1 MIHYLMVYYVTVYR
15 MPADSYLLR
24 ENDRRLE
31 MSEITNEIKKRRT
44 FAIISH
50 PDAGKTT
57 LTEKFLLYGGAINQ
71 AGSVK
76 GKATAKHA
84 VSDWM
89 EIEKE
94 RGISVTSSVL
104 QFSYGGYC
112 INILDTPGHQDFSE
126 DTYRTLMAA
135 DSAVMVIDASKGV
148 EAQTRKLFKVCVMR
162 HIPIFTF
169 INKLDREAK
178 DTFELL
184 DDIEKELGIATCPIN
199 WPIGSGKEFKGVY
212 DRAKREVELFSDTKK
227 GTAMGEVK
235 MIPIDAPETEE
246 LIGADAKDIL
256 ADEIELLDGAAAEFD
271 QELVDKGQ
279 LSPVFFGSA
288 LTNFGVETF
297 LKHFLKMTTSPL
309 PRKSDHGEI
318 DPMTEKDFSAFVFKI
333 QANMNKAHRDR
344 IAFMRICS
352 GEFEAGMSVYHVQGG
367 KDVRLSQPQQMMAS
381 ERKMIDKAYGGD
393 IIGVFDPGIFSI
405 GDTLTT
411 SKEKFAYEGIPTFAP
426 EHFARVRQVDTMK
439 RKQFVKGINQIAQE
453 GAIQIFQEFNTGMEE
468 IIVGVV
474 GVLQFDVLKYR
485 LQNEYNVEI
494 RLENLPYEYIRWIE
508 NEEIDMDRLSG
519 TSDMKKIMDLKGRP
533 LLLFAHEWSIRMT
546 EERNEGLILS
556 EFGRS

>member
-1 MIHYLMVYYVTVYR
+1 MSNI
-15 MPADSYLLR
+15 R
-24 ENDRRLE
+24 E
-31 MSEITNEIKKRRT
+31 EIEKRRT

-57 LTEKFLLYGGAINQ
+57 LTEKFLLYGGAINL

-76 GKATAKHA
+76 GKATARHA

-104 QFSYGGYC
+104 QFNYDGYC

-169 INKLDREAK
+169 INKMDRDAN

-199 WPIGSGKEFKGVY
+199 WPIGSGKNFKGVY
-212 DRAKREVELFSDTKK
+212 DRATGKVTTFTDTQK
-227 GTAMGEVK
+227 GTKLGHATEVD
-235 MIPIDAPETEE
+235 IHAPELQEFIGEE
-246 LIGADAKDIL
+246 NKAQLM
-256 ADEIELLDGAAAEFD
+256 DEIELLDGASAEFD
-271 QELVDKGQ
+271 QELVSKGE

-288 LTNFGVETF
+288 LTNFGVEIF

-309 PRKSDHGEI
+309 PRKADCGII
-318 DPMTEKDFSAFVFKI
+318 DPMSEDFSAFVFKI
-333 QANMNKAHRDR
+333 QANMNRAHRDR

-352 GEFEAGMSVYHVQGG
+352 GKFDAGMEVYHVQGDR
-367 KDVRLSQPQQMMAS
+367 KQRLSQPQQMMAS
-381 ERKMIDKAYGGD
+381 ERQVISEAYAGD

-405 GDTLTT
+405 GDTICMPG
-411 SKEKFAYEGIPTFAP
+411 KKFCYEGIPTFAP
-426 EHFARVRQVDTMK
+426 EHFARVRQLDTMK
-439 RKQFVKGINQIAQE
+439 RKQFIKGISEIAQE
-453 GAIQIFQEFNTGMEE
+453 GAIQIFQEYNTGMEE
-468 IIVGVV
+468 NIVGVV

-485 LQNEYNVEI
+485 LENEYKVDI
-494 RLENLPYEYIRWIE
+494 RLEELPYEYIRWIE
-508 NEEIDMDRLSG
+508 NEDIDLNRLVG
-519 TSDMKKIMDLKGRP
+519 TSDMKKIRDLKGRP
-533 LLLFAHEWSIRMT
+533 LLLFINSWSVGMVLD
-546 EERNEGLILS
+546 RNEGLVLS
-556 EFGRS
+556 EFGR

>member
-1 MIHYLMVYYVTVYR
+1 MNKSMTEAIR
-15 MPADSYLLR
+15 
-24 ENDRRLE
+24 
-31 MSEITNEIKKRRT
+31 KRRT

-89 EIEKE
+89 DIEKE

-104 QFSYGGYC
+104 QFEYGGCC

-169 INKLDREAK
+169 INKMDRDAN

-184 DDIEKELGIATCPIN
+184 DDIEKELGIATCPVN
-199 WPIGSGKEFKGVY
+199 WPIGSGKNFKGVY
-212 DRAKREVELFSDTKK
+212 DRNTRKVMTFADTLK
-227 GTAMGEVK
+227 GTKEGTEKEISIDDDALVDEIGEAFRDQLV
-235 MIPIDAPETEE
+235 E
-246 LIGADAKDIL
+246 
-256 ADEIELLDGAAAEFD
+256 EIELLDGASAEFD
-271 QELVDKGQ
+271 MDLVSKGE

-297 LKHFLKMTTSPL
+297 LKHFLQMTTSPL
-309 PRKSDHGEI
+309 PRKSDHGI
-318 DPMTEKDFSAFVFKI
+318 VDPFSEDFSAFVFKI

-352 GEFEAGMSVYHVQGG
+352 GKFEAGMEVYHVQGG
-367 KDVRLSQPQQMMAS
+367 KKIKLSQPQQLMAQ
-381 ERKMIDKAYGGD
+381 ERKIVEEAYAGD

-411 SKEKFAYEGIPTFAP
+411 SSEKFAFEGIPTFAP

-439 RKQFVKGINQIAQE
+439 RKQFMKGITQIAQE
-453 GAIQIFQEFNTGMEE
+453 GAIQIFQEYNTGMEE

-485 LQNEYNVEI
+485 LNNEYNVEI
-494 RLENLPYEYIRWIE
+494 RMENLPYEHIRWIE
-508 NEEIDMDRLSG
+508 NKDIDVDKIQG
-519 TSDMKKIMDLKGRP
+519 TSDMKKIKDLKGRP
-533 LLLFAHEWSIRMT
+533 LLLFVNSWSVGMT
-546 EERNEGLILS
+546 LERNEGLILS
-556 EFGRS
+556 EFGRE

>member
-1 MIHYLMVYYVTVYR
+1 MSNI
-15 MPADSYLLR
+15 R
-24 ENDRRLE
+24 E
-31 MSEITNEIKKRRT
+31 EIEKRRT

-57 LTEKFLLYGGAINQ
+57 LTEKFLLYGGAINL

-76 GKATAKHA
+76 GKATARHA

-104 QFSYGGYC
+104 QFNYDGYC

-169 INKLDREAK
+169 INKMDRDAN

-199 WPIGSGKEFKGVY
+199 WPIGSGKNFKGVY
-212 DRAKREVELFSDTKK
+212 DRATGKVTTFTDTQK
-227 GTAMGEVK
+227 GTKLGHATEV
-235 MIPIDAPETEE
+235 DVHAPELQEFIGEE
-246 LIGADAKDIL
+246 NKAQLL
-256 ADEIELLDGAAAEFD
+256 DEIELLDGASAEFD
-271 QELVDKGQ
+271 QELVSKGE

-288 LTNFGVETF
+288 LTNFGVEIF

-309 PRKSDHGEI
+309 PRKADCGII
-318 DPMTEKDFSAFVFKI
+318 DPMSEDFSAFVFKI
-333 QANMNKAHRDR
+333 QANMNRAHRDR

-352 GEFEAGMSVYHVQGG
+352 GKFDAGMEVYHVQGDR
-367 KDVRLSQPQQMMAS
+367 KQRLSQPQQMMAS
-381 ERKMIDKAYGGD
+381 ERQVISEAYAGD

-405 GDTLTT
+405 GDTICMPG
-411 SKEKFAYEGIPTFAP
+411 KKFCYEGIPTFAP
-426 EHFARVRQVDTMK
+426 EHFARVRQLDTMK
-439 RKQFVKGINQIAQE
+439 RKHFIKGISEIAQE
-453 GAIQIFQEFNTGMEE
+453 GAIQIFQEYNTGMEE

-485 LQNEYNVEI
+485 LENEYKVDI
-494 RLENLPYEYIRWIE
+494 RLEELPYEYIRWIE
-508 NEEIDMDRLSG
+508 NEDIDLNRLVG
-519 TSDMKKIMDLKGRP
+519 TSDMKKIRDLKGRP
-533 LLLFAHEWSIRMT
+533 LLLFINSWSVGMVLD
-546 EERNEGLILS
+546 RNEGLVLS
-556 EFGRS
+556 EFGR

>member
-1 MIHYLMVYYVTVYR
+1 M
-15 MPADSYLLR
+15 
-24 ENDRRLE
+24 NDWKQ
-31 MSEITNEIKKRRT
+31 EIEKRRT

-57 LTEKFLLYGGAINQ
+57 LTEKFLLYGGAINL

-76 GKATAKHA
+76 GKATARHA

-104 QFSYGGYC
+104 QFNYDGCC

-135 DSAVMVIDASKGV
+135 DSAVMVIDGSKGV

-169 INKLDREAK
+169 INKMDRDAN

-184 DDIEKELGIATCPIN
+184 DEIEKELGIATCPVN
-199 WPIGSGKEFKGVY
+199 WPIGSGKGFKGVY
-212 DRAKREVELFSDTKK
+212 DRNTKKVMLFSDTLK
-227 GTAMGEVK
+227 GTKEGEEHDFALDDP
-235 MIPIDAPETEE
+235 MLLSEIGEDALDT
-246 LIGADAKDIL
+246 LQG
-256 ADEIELLDGAAAEFD
+256 EIELLDGASAVFD
-271 QELVDKGQ
+271 MDLVSKGE

-297 LKHFLKMTTSPL
+297 LKHFLTMTSPPL
-309 PRKSDHGEI
+309 PRQSDKGTV
-318 DPMTEKDFSAFVFKI
+318 DPFSEDFSAFVFKI
-333 QANMNKAHRDR
+333 QANMNKNHRDR

-352 GEFEAGMSVYHVQGG
+352 GRFEAGMEVKHIQGG
-367 KDVRLSQPQQMMAS
+367 KSIRLSQPQQLMAQ
-381 ERKMIDKAYGGD
+381 ERKIVEEAYAGD

-411 SKEKFAYEGIPTFAP
+411 TKEEFAFEGIPTFAP

-439 RKQFVKGINQIAQE
+439 RKQFVKGVMQIAQE
-453 GAIQIFQEFNTGMEE
+453 GAIQIFQEYQGGMEE

-485 LQNEYNVEI
+485 LENEYNVEI
-494 RLENLPYEYIRWIE
+494 RLENLPYEHIRWIE
-508 NEEIDMDRLSG
+508 NKDLDMDKLTG
-519 TSDMKKIMDLKGRP
+519 TSDMKKIMDLKGNP
-533 LLLFAHEWSIRMT
+533 LLLFVNAWSAGMT
-546 EERNEGLILS
+546 LDRNEGLVLS
-556 EFGRS
+556 EFGRN

>member
-1 MIHYLMVYYVTVYR
+1 MSNI
-15 MPADSYLLR
+15 R
-24 ENDRRLE
+24 E
-31 MSEITNEIKKRRT
+31 EIEKRRT

-57 LTEKFLLYGGAINQ
+57 LTEKFLLYGGAINL

-76 GKATAKHA
+76 GKATARHA

-104 QFSYGGYC
+104 QFNYDGYC

-169 INKLDREAK
+169 INKMDRDAN

-199 WPIGSGKEFKGVY
+199 WPIGSGKNFKGVY
-212 DRAKREVELFSDTKK
+212 DRATGKVTTFTDTQK
-227 GTAMGEVK
+227 GTKLGHATEV
-235 MIPIDAPETEE
+235 DVHAPELQEFIGEE
-246 LIGADAKDIL
+246 NKAQLM
-256 ADEIELLDGAAAEFD
+256 DEIELLDGASAEFD
-271 QELVDKGQ
+271 QELVSKGK

-288 LTNFGVETF
+288 LTNFGVEIF

-309 PRKSDHGEI
+309 PRKADCGII
-318 DPMTEKDFSAFVFKI
+318 DPMSEDFSAFVFKI
-333 QANMNKAHRDR
+333 QANMNRAHRDR

-352 GEFEAGMSVYHVQGG
+352 GKFDAGMEVYHVQGDR
-367 KDVRLSQPQQMMAS
+367 KQRLSQPQQMMAS
-381 ERKMIDKAYGGD
+381 ERQVISEAYAGD

-405 GDTLTT
+405 GDTICMPG
-411 SKEKFAYEGIPTFAP
+411 KKFCYEGIPTFAP
-426 EHFARVRQVDTMK
+426 EHFARVRQLDTMK
-439 RKQFVKGINQIAQE
+439 RKQFIKGISEIAQE
-453 GAIQIFQEFNTGMEE
+453 GAIQIFQEYNTGMEE

-485 LQNEYNVEI
+485 LENEYKVDI
-494 RLENLPYEYIRWIE
+494 RLEELPYEYIRWIE
-508 NEEIDMDRLSG
+508 NEDIDLNRLVG
-519 TSDMKKIMDLKGRP
+519 TSDMKKIRDLKGRP
-533 LLLFAHEWSIRMT
+533 LLLFINSWSVGMVLD
-546 EERNEGLILS
+546 RNEGLVLS
-556 EFGRS
+556 EFGR